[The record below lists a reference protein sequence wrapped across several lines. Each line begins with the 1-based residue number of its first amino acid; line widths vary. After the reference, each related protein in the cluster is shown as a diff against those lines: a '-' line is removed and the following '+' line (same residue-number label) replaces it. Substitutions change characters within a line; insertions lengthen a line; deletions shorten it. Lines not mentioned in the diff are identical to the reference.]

1 MKKNAYWIIITI
13 LELAALISSIV
24 LSTYIAFV
32 FNFTTDILL
41 QIGESIESLPLVNM
55 KDASLEP
62 ESNESKIIFDIW
74 RGTVE
79 GCNCIGIELPESTCK
94 NKICRRECKQKK
106 KHKKG
111 C

>member
-41 QIGESIESLPLVNM
+41 QIGDWGNTSLC
-55 KDASLEP
+55 K
-62 ESNESKIIFDIW
+62 
-74 RGTVE
+74 
-79 GCNCIGIELPESTCK
+79 IGICILLSGLANQGNWAFARHFQGKTHSG
-94 NKICRRECKQKK
+94 NT
-106 KHKKG
+106 G
-111 C
+111 AND